1 MNCPYCNGEMRKGI
15 LYFDG
20 RSGAHW
26 NEGDAKQSLS
36 KTIGGSGRVMA
47 AKMDL
52 MFSANDKAEKPAVK
66 VVDNTENFIF
76 LNKEAS

>member
-36 KTIGGSGRVMA
+36 KTIGGLGRVMA
-47 AKMDL
+47 AK
-52 MFSANDKAEKPAVK
+52 SYKALSITMTIDSFYCDRCKK
-66 VVDNTENFIF
+66 MIIDTEI
-76 LNKEAS
+76 SR

>member
-1 MNCPYCNGEMRKGI
+1 MICPYCNGEMRKGI

-26 NEGDAKQSLS
+26 NEGDAKQSFS

-47 AKMDL
+47 AKS
-52 MFSANDKAEKPAVK
+52 FYKR
-66 VVDNTENFIF
+66 
-76 LNKEAS
+76 

>member
-26 NEGDAKQSLS
+26 NEGDAKKSLEDYRWIRKSYGS
-36 KTIGGSGRVMA
+36 KE
-47 AKMDL
+47 L
-52 MFSANDKAEKPAVK
+52 
-66 VVDNTENFIF
+66 
-76 LNKEAS
+76 